1 MNELNSRFIEFY
13 NYLISQNIVKSAKE
27 FSENTEVSSSLI
39 TEITHGR
46 SIPGTKVIQN
56 SVIKYR
62 LNSDWLFTG
71 TGLMIKSDLN
81 VDESTVKVIDN
92 SSMGF
97 ILDRYEALAVENA
110 LLKQEVEQLNQSRG
124 KYPDTIPYT
133 DSTQKLSTSLAAEP
147 AHK

>member
-27 FSENTEVSSSLI
+27 FAENTEVSSSLI

-71 TGLMIKSDLN
+71 YGLMIKNDQNS
-81 VDESTVKVIDN
+81 DESTINVVDN
-92 SSMGF
+92 RSMGF
-97 ILDRYEALAVENA
+97 ILDRYEALAIENA
-110 LLKQEVEQLNQSRG
+110 QLKQEVEQLKQSRG
-124 KYPDTIPYT
+124 KDSDTIPYT
-133 DSTQKLSTSLAAEP
+133 DPSQKLSTSIAAEP

>member
-13 NYLISQNIVKSAKE
+13 NYLISQNIVKSGKE
-27 FSENTEVSSSLI
+27 FSENTGVSSSLI

-46 SIPGTKVIQN
+46 SIAGTKVIQN

-71 TGLMIKSDLN
+71 NGLMIKDDQKE
-81 VDESTVKVIDN
+81 DETSIKVIDN

-110 LLKQEVEQLNQSRG
+110 LLKKENEDLKQSRG
-124 KYPDTIPYT
+124 KFYDAIPYT
-133 DSTQKLSTSLAAEP
+133 DTPQKLSTSIAAEP

>member
-27 FSENTEVSSSLI
+27 FSENIEVSSSLI

-71 TGLMIKSDLN
+71 AGLMIKNDLN
-81 VDESTVKVIDN
+81 NDESSVKVVDN

-97 ILDRYEALAVENA
+97 ILDRYEALAIENA
-110 LLKQEVEQLNQSRG
+110 LLKQEVWQLKKSRG
-124 KYPDTIPYT
+124 KSIDAIPYT
-133 DSTQKLSTSLAAEP
+133 ENSPELSTSIAAEP
-147 AHK
+147 ENK

>member
-97 ILDRYEALAVENA
+97 ILDRYEALAVEHA